1 MNKRFLNSMNLEE
14 YIAEIILNNDI
25 DEVYKLRILEF
36 LNKYL
41 FRGLFVVLFLK
52 NNSLIIQVEND
63 EDLLI
68 DLMEV
73 SSYGF

>member
-14 YIAEIILNNDI
+14 YIAEMILNNDI

-41 FRGLFVVLFLK
+41 FRGLFVVLFLT

>member
-41 FRGLFVVLFLK
+41 FRGLFVVLFLT